1 MDYENKAAVLREE
14 LQELESLGNNESEG
28 INE

>member
-1 MDYENKAAVLREE
+1 MDYENKAGELREE
-14 LQELESLGNNESEG
+14 LQELENIQNESEG